1 MSTPLLLIAAFLG
14 QPMTQDMALPLLSQ
28 SQPIADTR
36 RSSIADGPLNPA
48 ELFALAGRA
57 PCVPGIGFT
66 VKDTWLG
73 SSMMC
78 TTRAEAEALD
88 EAGKLQPAYE
98 CCGCV

>member
-1 MSTPLLLIAAFLG
+1 VLVGQLLGKKQHFLRG
-14 QPMTQDMALPLLSQ
+14 RPA
-28 SQPIADTR
+28 
-36 RSSIADGPLNPA
+36 NPA

-78 TTRAEAEALD
+78 TIRAEAEALD
-88 EAGKLQPAYE
+88 EAGMLQPAYD
-98 CCGCV
+98 CCGSSVAVCATV